1 MMLVLLLL
9 HAAAAKIRGVR
20 VLAVGTKPSLGGPL
34 NTQAAQKAQDKD
46 IKYIKKKKPRQAL
59 AHDAARWFGSRG
71 YVVDDVGVNTQKQG
85 DDDLVVLSARV
96 LPCGPIRLRAANGT
110 RVITKPATVARALGL
125 RRGQPFRWDPTRL
138 AALIREDG
146 GLFKPDATR
155 ARASVEDGVVALD
168 LTVAEPSYRTITPE
182 LDVDA
187 DRARAFLRVQDRNLL
202 GLGCE
207 GEVEASCT
215 RRCINQPV
223 SRVRRWRGGRR
234 DDSARMRREILIY
247 GTGTRKEAPELAAS
261 LSHRGLNGR
270 GWSARVKPLGLKS
283 LSTQFDGR
291 RANTLVDVEE
301 VQDGAISSLTL
312 AKRRFGSAWRLQ
324 LGQRSRRGPFGRVG
338 LALKRGP
345 VEAYASVGRGKP
357 LQERGL
363 AAPRLYEHVGKD
375 RKDALADEFDGG
387 LVGAR
392 VEVDRRV
399 RDGVLS
405 VFADACAAKDWGAE
419 RVTDA
424 AYGVSASYSLLRVD
438 VTKRLFGG
446 KARPAITLRLADGAS
461 GVRCP

>member
-1 MMLVLLLL
+1 MHLLAAASHTAQHCASTPQRDCKIAPTMMLVLLLL
-9 HAAAAKIRGVR
+9 HAAAAKAKIRGVR
-20 VLAVGTKPSLGGPL
+20 VLAVGTKPELGGPL
-34 NTQAAQKAQDKD
+34 NTQAAQKAQNKD
-46 IKYIKKKKPRQAL
+46 VTYIKKKKPRKAL

-71 YVVDDVGVNTQKQG
+71 YVVDDVGVNTQTVG

-110 RVITKPATVARALGL
+110 HVRTKPATVARALGL
-125 RRGQPFRWDPTRL
+125 RKGQPFRWDPTRL

-168 LTVAEPSYRTITPE
+168 LTVAEPPYRTITPE

-202 GLGCE
+202 GTGCE

-215 RRCINQPV
+215 R
-223 SRVRRWRGGRR
+223 
-234 DDSARMRREILIY
+234 
-247 GTGTRKEAPELAAS
+247 KEAPELAAS
-261 LSHRGLNGR
+261 LAHRGLNGR

-283 LSTQFDGR
+283 LSTRFDGR

-338 LALKRGP
+338 LAWKRGP
-345 VEAYASVGRGKP
+345 FETYASVGRGKP

-387 LVGAR
+387 LIGAR

-399 RDGVLS
+399 RDGFLS

-446 KARPAITLRLADGAS
+446 KARPAVTLRLADGVG

>member
-1 MMLVLLLL
+1 
-9 HAAAAKIRGVR
+9 
-20 VLAVGTKPSLGGPL
+20 
-34 NTQAAQKAQDKD
+34 
-46 IKYIKKKKPRQAL
+46 
-59 AHDAARWFGSRG
+59 
-71 YVVDDVGVNTQKQG
+71 
-85 DDDLVVLSARV
+85 
-96 LPCGPIRLRAANGT
+96 
-110 RVITKPATVARALGL
+110 
-125 RRGQPFRWDPTRL
+125 
-138 AALIREDG
+138 
-146 GLFKPDATR
+146 
-155 ARASVEDGVVALD
+155 
-168 LTVAEPSYRTITPE
+168 
-182 LDVDA
+182 
-187 DRARAFLRVQDRNLL
+187 
-202 GLGCE
+202 
-207 GEVEASCT
+207 
-215 RRCINQPV
+215 
-223 SRVRRWRGGRR
+223 
-234 DDSARMRREILIY
+234 MRREILIY

-324 LGQRSRRGPFGRVG
+324 LGQRSRRGPFGKVG

-345 VEAYASVGRGKP
+345 FETYASVGRGKP
-357 LQERGL
+357 LRERGL
-363 AAPRLYEHVGKD
+363 AAPRLYEHVGKA

-387 LVGAR
+387 LIGAR

-446 KARPAITLRLADGAS
+446 KARPAVTLRLADGVG